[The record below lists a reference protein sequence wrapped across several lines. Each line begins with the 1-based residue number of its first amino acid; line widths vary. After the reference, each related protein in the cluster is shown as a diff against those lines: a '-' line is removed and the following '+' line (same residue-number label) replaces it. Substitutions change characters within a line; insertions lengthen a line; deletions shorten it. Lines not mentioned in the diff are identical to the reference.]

1 MTELVNE
8 RDAAAFLAKPQRT
21 LGQWRYL
28 GRGPAYIK
36 IEGHIR
42 YRRAD
47 LEAYID
53 AHRIDP
59 AVLVGG
65 APRATT

>member
-8 RDAAAFLAKPQRT
+8 REAAAFLGKPQRT

-28 GRGPAYIK
+28 GRGPAYIR

-42 YRRAD
+42 YRRSD
-47 LEAYID
+47 LDAYID
-53 AHRIDP
+53 EHRVVP
-59 AVLVGG
+59 AG
-65 APRATT
+65 R